1 MSVIVMGDQGVGK
14 TTLMLELAK
23 SNRGNVQ
30 VISPNLEDLERQLVF
45 GDQVKPTDSID
56 KIPMQLKVNLLG
68 HIKQIDVDWIDTPG
82 EVWRVEDSQWRKS
95 HPQEWHDIVN
105 SIHNAQFLMIVMAP
119 YREYLKDDLL
129 AADGL
134 SKKDVRF
141 RKRSQWKHRFRE
153 WINFLEDNAQA
164 YQHILICLNMAD
176 LFCNTNN
183 ISTALQQQRSFN
195 WIEYRANILPIF
207 GFVKDSIEQF
217 EANRILKTQLFITT
231 YKSRILLELPWL
243 YIGS

>member
-30 VISPNLEDLERQLVF
+30 VISPNREDLERQFTL
-45 GDQVKPTDSID
+45 GTRVKPTDSIS
-56 KIPMQLKVNLLG
+56 KIPMQLRVNLSG

-82 EVWRVEDSQWRKS
+82 EVWRVENSQWREN
-95 HPQEWHDIVN
+95 HPQEWHDILK
-105 SIHNAQFLMIVMAP
+105 SIHNAEFLMIVMAP
-119 YREYLKDDLL
+119 YRECLKDDLL

-141 RKRSQWKHRFRE
+141 RKRSQWKNRFRE
-153 WINFLEDNAQA
+153 WMNFLEDNAQT
-164 YQHILICLNMAD
+164 YQYILICLNMAD
-176 LFCNTNN
+176 LFCNTNH
-183 ISTALQQQRSFN
+183 ISAALQQQESIN
-195 WIEYRANILPIF
+195 WIEHRTNILPIF
-207 GFVKDSIEQF
+207 GFVKDLIEQF
-217 EANRILKTQLFITT
+217 EENRILKNQFFITT
-231 YKSRILLELPWL
+231 YKTRFLLELPWL